1 MEHIFLPVENVSDF
15 ACYSVIDK
23 DTIRAYKSMPAINS
37 SSDYV
42 DFFINSHYLEKEGNQ
57 TWGNWSQ
64 NLPSCISSSAISTD
78 FYYRNDLPEVLVIF
92 IILVVFVTYFPR
104 KLLNV
109 FYKRGFNL

>member
-1 MEHIFLPVENVSDF
+1 MKHIFLPVENIGDF

-23 DTIRAYKSMPAINS
+23 DTIRAYKNRPALDS
-37 SSDYV
+37 SSEYTDFYV
-42 DFFINSHYLEKEGNQ
+42 NSHYLEKTGVQ
-57 TWGNWSQ
+57 SWGNWQS
-64 NLPSCISSSAISTD
+64 NLPSCISSNSITND
-78 FYYRNDLPEVLVIF
+78 FWYRNDLPDILIIF